1 MCGLRGCLIK
11 REEFDMVISG
21 ALQNVT
27 AFPVI
32 RRTADEDNSEGDSLM
47 EGGVV
52 EEREDSPGNQCYI
65 GVRCVRWGQTDR

>member
-1 MCGLRGCLIK
+1 
-11 REEFDMVISG
+11 MVISG

-32 RRTADEDNSEGDSLM
+32 RKTADEDNGEGDSLM

-52 EEREDSPGNQCYI
+52 VEQEDSPGNQCYI
-65 GVRCVRWGQTDR
+65 LGGGWKVVREVCDGGRQTDE

>member
-1 MCGLRGCLIK
+1 
-11 REEFDMVISG
+11 MVISG

-32 RRTADEDNSEGDSLM
+32 RRTADEDNSEG
-47 EGGVV
+47 GVV

-65 GVRCVRWGQTDR
+65 GGVEKW